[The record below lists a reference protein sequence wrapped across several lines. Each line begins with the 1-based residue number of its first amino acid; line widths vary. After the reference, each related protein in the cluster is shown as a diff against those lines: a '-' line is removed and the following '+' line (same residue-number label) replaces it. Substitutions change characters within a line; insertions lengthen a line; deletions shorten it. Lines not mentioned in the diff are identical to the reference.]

1 MKFLTFPSFSIVLL
15 FGLLAGSIKS
25 NAQNQQSLSDLFSA
39 LEKNAISKTDDIKL
53 AQAEVYQQTINSQFF
68 PVIEGFGRYD
78 YSSIPAGMYPVPP
91 NDLFP
96 LIQNQEIPQPFSN
109 HIFRMGAQISMP
121 VFSKSLFTMA
131 KQANKMVASAE
142 AQQRINTIK
151 NQAMLVAY
159 NANLQYVENLYIAL
173 EQKSKSLL
181 KTKEIITLKVKN
193 GRAPESLQ
201 FNIDNAL
208 NEIAL
213 TQNDLALQKNE
224 ILANVLTMTG
234 LVLNKPVSMSQIK
247 TIDENE
253 IKATQPLKDKIQAD
267 ELLVKSEREKLLPS
281 LYLQG
286 NYSYNV
292 ANAYNNNKRI
302 EDDWAIA
309 SLVLKVPLFNKS
321 QYSQIKRN
329 KLLLSESE
337 NELEKLTNTFEAQAK
352 QLEQNL
358 VVLENAI
365 ALSKNSIQNKK
376 ELQKIAVKSYEIG
389 KMSIED
395 YLKYEDDLVLEQ
407 AKLFKTESLKWQTI
421 TKLAIIY
428 GVDLK
433 NILE

>member
-1 MKFLTFPSFSIVLL
+1 MKFINNPLFLIILIVFIFSCTL
-15 FGLLAGSIKS
+15 KS
-25 NAQNQQSLSDLFSA
+25 NAQDYSLSELFSG
-39 LEKNAISKTDDIKL
+39 LEQNAVSKTDAIKL
-53 AQAEVYQQTINSQFF
+53 EQANVYKQSINSQFF
-68 PVIEGFGRYD
+68 PEIDGFGRYD
-78 YSSIPAGMYPVPP
+78 YSSIPAGLYPVPP
-91 NDLFP
+91 NDLFQQ
-96 LIQNQEIPQPFSN
+96 IQNQDIAQPFSN

-131 KQANKMVASAE
+131 KQANQMVASAE
-142 AQQRINTIK
+142 AQQRINIIK
-151 NQAMLVAY
+151 NQAMVVAY
-159 NANLQYVENLYIAL
+159 NSNLQYVNNLYLAL
-173 EQKSKSLL
+173 EQKRESLL
-181 KTKEIITLKVKN
+181 KTKDIITVKVNN
-193 GRAPESLQ
+193 GRAAGSLHY
-201 FNIDNAL
+201 NIDNAL

-213 TQNDLALQKNE
+213 TQNELLLQKNE
-224 ILANVLTMTG
+224 LVANLFTMTG
-234 LVLNKPVSMSQIK
+234 LDLKKAVAMSQIK
-247 TIDENE
+247 TIQEKE
-253 IKATQPLKDKIQAD
+253 IQATQSLKEKIQAD
-267 ELLVKSEREKLLPS
+267 ELLLKSEREKLLPS

-286 NYSYNV
+286 NYSYNL
-292 ANAYNNNKRI
+292 ADAYNNQVRV
-302 EDDWAIA
+302 EGDWAMA
-309 SLVLKVPLFNKS
+309 SVVLKIPVFNKS

>member
-1 MKFLTFPSFSIVLL
+1 MFS
-15 FGLLAGSIKS
+15 GLEQ
-25 NAQNQQSLSDLFSA
+25 NAV
-39 LEKNAISKTDDIKL
+39 SKTDAIKL
-53 AQAEVYQQTINSQFF
+53 EQANVYKQSINSQFF
-68 PVIEGFGRYD
+68 PEIDGFGRYD
-78 YSSIPAGMYPVPP
+78 YSSIPAGLYPVPP
-91 NDLFP
+91 NDLFQQ
-96 LIQNQEIPQPFSN
+96 IQNQDIAQPFSN

-131 KQANKMVASAE
+131 KQANQMVASAE
-142 AQQRINTIK
+142 AQQRINIIK
-151 NQAMLVAY
+151 NQAMVVAY
-159 NANLQYVENLYIAL
+159 NSNLQYVNNLYLAL
-173 EQKSKSLL
+173 EQKRESLL
-181 KTKEIITLKVKN
+181 KTKDIITVKVNN
-193 GRAPESLQ
+193 GRAAGSLHY
-201 FNIDNAL
+201 NIDNAL

-213 TQNDLALQKNE
+213 TQNELLLQKNE
-224 ILANVLTMTG
+224 LVANLFTMTG
-234 LVLNKPVSMSQIK
+234 LDLKKAVAMSQIK
-247 TIDENE
+247 TIQEKE
-253 IKATQPLKDKIQAD
+253 IQATQSLKEKIQAD
-267 ELLVKSEREKLLPS
+267 ELLLKSEREKLLPS

-286 NYSYNV
+286 NYSYNL
-292 ANAYNNNKRI
+292 ADAYNNQVRV
-302 EDDWAIA
+302 EGDWAMA
-309 SLVLKVPLFNKS
+309 SVVLKIPVFNKS